1 MSSNI
6 RALTVKEFADRLTEL
21 DSVAVA
27 THIRPDGDT
36 VGTSV
41 AMCRILEALGKDA
54 VLLPAD
60 DIPERLR
67 FLTDGVKIAD
77 SADGRSVVTCDV
89 ASPSQLGEL
98 YERLPE
104 IALSLDHHA
113 VSKPFAPNLTI
124 GDLSSAGE
132 VLYLVLCELIA
143 NGKAALTPE
152 IAYPLYAAI
161 SSDTGGF
168 MYSSA
173 TPDTYRAAAALME
186 CGIDYADINHRL
198 FNSKSENQIKAEGFV
213 AANMQTDGNLS
224 YAVITASDRERLGI
238 TPEHF
243 ETAIDVVRA
252 RLGTEIAF
260 VLKELDGGKYRVSL
274 RSTGFNVA
282 EIAEKFSGG
291 GHVRAAG
298 CTVMAEAPEIAIDMI
313 KDAIKQKG

>member
-1 MSSNI
+1 MSSKVY
-6 RALTVKEFADRLTEL
+6 ALTVKEFADRLEAL
-21 DSVAVA
+21 DSVAVV

-54 VLLPAD
+54 VLFPSD
-60 DIPERLR
+60 VIPDRLR
-67 FLTDGVKIAD
+67 FLTEGVRIVDTAE
-77 SADGRSVVTCDV
+77 GRSVVTCDV
-89 ASPSQLGEL
+89 ASPAQLGAL

-113 VSKPFAPNLTI
+113 VSTPFAPNLTI

-132 VLYLVLCELIA
+132 VLYLVLRELI
-143 NGKAALTPE
+143 GRGRAALTQE

-168 MYSSA
+168 RYSSA
-173 TPDTYRAAAALME
+173 TPDTYRAAAMLME

-198 FNSKSENQIKAEGFV
+198 FNSKSEMQIKAEGFV
-213 AANMQTDGNLS
+213 AANIQTDGRLS

-238 TPEHF
+238 TSEHF

-260 VLKELDGGKYRVSL
+260 VLKELECGKYRVSL

-282 EIAEKFSGG
+282 SVAESFSGG

-298 CTVMAEAPEIAIDMI
+298 CTVMAETPEIAIDMI
-313 KDAIKQKG
+313 KDVIRQKG

>member
-1 MSSNI
+1 MSNNI
-6 RALTVKEFADRLTEL
+6 HALTVEEFADKLLEL
-21 DSVAVA
+21 NSVAVA

-41 AMCRILEALGKDA
+41 AMCRILEGLGKDA

-60 DIPERLR
+60 NIPERLR
-67 FLTDGVKIAD
+67 FLSEGVRIAD

-89 ASPSQLGEL
+89 ASPAQLGEL
-98 YERLPE
+98 FDKLPE

-124 GDLSSAGE
+124 GDCSSAGE
-132 VLYLVLCELIA
+132 VLFDVLESLIRRDRLS
-143 NGKAALTPE
+143 LTPE

-168 MYSSA
+168 RYSSA
-173 TPDTYRAAAALME
+173 SPKTYRVAAALME

-238 TPEHF
+238 SSEHF
-243 ETAIDVVRA
+243 ETAIDVVRS

-260 VLKELDGGKYRVSL
+260 VLKELEVGKYRVSL

-282 EIAEKFSGG
+282 SVAESFSGG

-298 CTVMAEAPEIAIDMI
+298 CTVTADTPIIAIDMI

>member
-6 RALTVKEFADRLTEL
+6 RALTVKEFADRLIEL
-21 DSVAVA
+21 ESVAVA
-27 THIRPDGDT
+27 THIRPDADT

-41 AMCRILEALGKDA
+41 AMCKILEALGKDA
-54 VLLPAD
+54 VLLPSD
-60 DIPERLR
+60 NIPERLR
-67 FLTDGVKIAD
+67 FLTEGVRTVD
-77 SADGRSVVTCDV
+77 SAEGRSVVTCDV
-89 ASPSQLGEL
+89 ASPSQLGALFEK
-98 YERLPE
+98 LPE
-104 IALSLDHHA
+104 ISLSLDHHA
-113 VSKPFAPNLTI
+113 VSKPFAPHLTI

-132 VLYLVLCELIA
+132 VLYDVLAVLTERGRLTV
-143 NGKAALTPE
+143 TPE

-173 TPDTYRAAAALME
+173 SPKTYRTAARLME

-198 FNSKSENQIKAEGFV
+198 FNSKSEKQIKAEGFV

-224 YAVITASDRERLGI
+224 YAVITVSDRDRLGLSS
-238 TPEHF
+238 EHF

-260 VLKELDGGKYRVSL
+260 VLKELECGKYRVSL

-282 EIAEKFSGG
+282 SVAEKFSGG

-298 CTVMAEAPEIAIDMI
+298 CTVMADTP
-313 KDAIKQKG
+313 

>member
-1 MSSNI
+1 MSSKVY
-6 RALTVKEFADRLTEL
+6 ALSVEEFADRLDEL
-21 DSVAVA
+21 SSVAVA

-60 DIPERLR
+60 NVPERLR
-67 FLTDGVKIAD
+67 FLTEGVRITD
-77 SADGRSVVTCDV
+77 SADGRAVVTCDV
-89 ASPSQLGEL
+89 ASPAQLGCL
-98 YERLPE
+98 FDKLPE
-104 IALSLDHHA
+104 VALSLDHHA
-113 VSKPFAPNLTI
+113 VSNPFAPNLTI
-124 GDLSSAGE
+124 DDCSSAGE
-132 VLYLVLCELIA
+132 VLYDVLDSLIRR
-143 NGKAALTPE
+143 GRLSLTPE

-168 MYSSA
+168 KYSSA
-173 TPDTYRAAAALME
+173 TPKTYRVAATLME

-224 YAVITASDRERLGI
+224 YAVITASDRERLDLSS
-238 TPEHF
+238 EDF
-243 ETAIDVVRA
+243 ETAIDVVRE

-260 VLKELDGGKYRVSL
+260 VLKELECGKYRVSL
-274 RSTGFNVA
+274 RSTGFDVASVA
-282 EIAEKFSGG
+282 ESFSGG

-298 CTVMAEAPEIAIDMI
+298 CSVSADAPEAAIAMI

>member
-1 MSSNI
+1 MSSKVY
-6 RALTVKEFADRLTEL
+6 ALSVEEFADRLDGL
-21 DSVAVA
+21 SSVAVA

-60 DIPERLR
+60 NVPERLR
-67 FLTDGVKIAD
+67 FLTEGVRITD
-77 SADGRSVVTCDV
+77 SADGRAVVTCDV
-89 ASPSQLGEL
+89 ASPAQLGGL
-98 YERLPE
+98 FDKLPE

-113 VSKPFAPNLTI
+113 VSNPFAPNLTI
-124 GDLSSAGE
+124 DDCSSAGE
-132 VLYLVLCELIA
+132 VLYDVLDSLIRR
-143 NGKAALTPE
+143 GRLSLTPE

-168 MYSSA
+168 KYSSA
-173 TPDTYRAAAALME
+173 TPKTYRVAATLME

-198 FNSKSENQIKAEGFV
+198 FNSKSEKQIKAEGFV

-224 YAVITASDRERLGI
+224 YAVITASDRERLGLSS
-238 TPEHF
+238 EDF
-243 ETAIDVVRA
+243 ETAIDVVRE

-260 VLKELDGGKYRVSL
+260 VLKELEHGKYRVSL
-274 RSTGFNVA
+274 RSTGFDVASVA
-282 EIAEKFSGG
+282 ESFSGG

-298 CTVMAEAPEIAIDMI
+298 CSVSADTPEAAMAMI